1 MSFYLLLQ
9 EVSKKKRC
17 TLWLSLSEDAQSK
30 CNSLSYRN
38 RKLTVATVSFGFLWL
53 CIGYKMSLL
62 TDSQWVLVQCS
73 FSTIEMDR
81 ACLCA
86 FIIDFCKGSFF
97 NLIIY
102 ANLFL
107 FLISD
112 SHHTASYRHLVS
124 VYPSRG
130 NWLWARFAQNKL
142 YGVPS
147 FSFSV
152 SSK

>member
-1 MSFYLLLQ
+1 MHFMAFTVRRRTVKMQQLVLQ
-9 EVSKKKRC
+9 KQKTDC
-17 TLWLSLSEDAQSK
+17 
-30 CNSLSYRN
+30 CNSQFWIS
-38 RKLTVATVSFGFLWL
+38 LTSLT
-53 CIGYKMSLL
+53 IGYKMSLL
-62 TDSQWVLVQCS
+62 TDSQWVLVRCS

-97 NLIIY
+97 NLIVY